1 MHAISIRCSG
11 SETWEVINVEDDFLL
26 GLPVVVSALLRSV
39 VSSFVSSSVFSSV
52 LAFVLSSV
60 FSVLIVSWASWLS
73 GLFVFPWFSWLSG
86 LFVFSVLS
94 GFSWLFVLSGLSLFS
109 WFSFRLW
116 WLGIEAEQLRVEV
129 FSQTDFVG
137 VLSALLLAS
146 FLSFLFC
153 LFVLFGLEDGQ
164 LFLLDPLSVDLAFLD
179 GLFLVG
185 CDIAELDSLV
195 AIVLVE
201 CDALRLFWFFL
212 LSWLLSSVVFSLLDV
227 LLLVDLVVEVANT
240 SVTSSFLAGSVST
253 ASSASPVQVVASSWH
268 FLGRNHFVVP
278 FLSGVFPNSLWEVLV
293 DSSSWLGSL
302 LGFADLGFLGLLPL
316 LMGCIRGELHLFG
329 GFCSAPVAV
338 VNFCSSSS
346 LTSKAANGFICD
358 W

>member
-1 MHAISIRCSG
+1 M
-11 SETWEVINVEDDFLL
+11 W
-26 GLPVVVSALLRSV
+26 LPVVVSALLRSV
-39 VSSFVSSSVFSSV
+39 VSSLVSSSVFSSV

-73 GLFVFPWFSWLSG
+73 GLFVFPWFSG
-86 LFVFSVLS
+86 FSVLS
-94 GFSWLFVLSGLSLFS
+94 GFSWLFVFSGFSLFSGLSLFS
-109 WFSFRLW
+109 FGLW
-116 WLGIEAEQLRVEV
+116 WLSIEAEQLRVEV
-129 FSQTDFVG
+129 FSQTDFVS

-201 CDALRLFWFFL
+201 CDALRLFGFFL

-253 ASSASPVQVVASSWH
+253 ASSTSPVQVVTSSWH

-346 LTSKAANGFICD
+346 LTSKAANGFICE
-358 W
+358 

>member
-1 MHAISIRCSG
+1 M
-11 SETWEVINVEDDFLL
+11 

-39 VSSFVSSSVFSSV
+39 VSSLVSSSVLSSV
-52 LAFVLSSV
+52 LAFVFALV
-60 FSVLIVSWASWLS
+60 LSVLVVSWASWLS
-73 GLFVFPWFSWLSG
+73 WLFVFPWFPW
-86 LFVFSVLS
+86 FSVFPWFSLFS
-94 GFSWLFVLSGLSLFS
+94 GFSLFSLFS
-109 WFSFRLW
+109 LGLW
-116 WLGIEAEQLRVEV
+116 WLSIEAEQLGVEV
-129 FSQTDFVG
+129 FSQTDLVS
-137 VLSALLLAS
+137 VLSALLLAC

-179 GLFLVG
+179 GLFLGG

-201 CDALRLFWFFL
+201 SDALRLFWFLL
-212 LSWLLSSVVFSLLDV
+212 LSWLLGSVFFSLLDV

-240 SVTSSFLAGSVST
+240 SVASAFLAGSVST

-268 FLGRNHFVVP
+268 FLRRNHLVVP
-278 FLSGVFPNSLWEVLV
+278 FLSGVFSDSLWEVLV

-346 LTSKAANGFICD
+346 LTSKAANGFICE
-358 W
+358 